1 MAESEEELPEE
12 LEDQC
17 EDCHKALAEVERI
30 LKPLLSLSRAQTEEK
45 VSVSRWTPI
54 QQYSSRTLAY
64 LIIRW

>member
-30 LKPLLSLSRAQTEEK
+30 LKPLLSISRAQTEEK
-45 VSVSRWTPI
+45 VSVSCWTP
-54 QQYSSRTLAY
+54 YSTILFPEH
-64 LIIRW
+64 